1 MFAAFLWE
9 RSAYVKRN
17 CFFSFLSGMVADV
30 RFTSLR
36 CGRADSNLTAKS
48 RAISMLASTRK
59 ERINDTFLTLC
70 CLLEDVQEGALA
82 ARHRH
87 VARLTPSEHCLG
99 THDQHGRAGRARH
112 HKRPGVIFENVG
124 RPWVKRFL
132 AGVVAKKNGSVLFK
146 SNKNKSF
153 WNENKKNL
161 EKDRGHHKV
170 EQIHS
175 AHTTTTPLGPLLVCM
190 FSDDS

>member
-1 MFAAFLWE
+1 MIAAFLWE

-17 CFFSFLSGMVADV
+17 WFSLFCLAWSRMFV
-30 RFTSLR
+30 SLR
-36 CGRADSNLTAKS
+36 CAVAVRIRISQPS
-48 RAISMLASTRK
+48 RAQSVCWLRLARSASMTHSSPCAAWWKTCK
-59 ERINDTFLTLC
+59 K
-70 CLLEDVQEGALA
+70 GALA

-99 THDQHGRAGRARH
+99 IHDQHGRAGRARH

-146 SNKNKSF
+146 SNKKQ
-153 WNENKKNL
+153 K
-161 EKDRGHHKV
+161 
-170 EQIHS
+170 
-175 AHTTTTPLGPLLVCM
+175 CM
-190 FSDDS
+190 A